1 MNQPWTRYL
10 PPFLRTKLEGRVYL
24 QNVICNTGWQFADN
38 TVRMVVG
45 LFVGIWVARYLG
57 PEQFG
62 AFSYALAFVALV
74 TPLANLG
81 LEDIVARDIVRDP
94 TCKDETLGSS
104 FAMKLV
110 GGIVSVILAVV
121 LVLALRPGDITSHWL
136 VGIVAAGTIFQAFGV
151 IEIWFNSQVQAKYLV
166 LARSL
171 AFLLCSAIKVLL
183 IVSSASLL
191 AFAWIYVVELALGSI
206 GLVIAYRS
214 NGYRIRDWCYRWSRV
229 RSLLR
234 DSWPLL
240 FSSIV
245 ITIYLRIDQVMLGQI
260 MGSEEVGIYSVAV
273 RFVEIWNFIPM
284 AIFWSVFPAIVE
296 ARVSSEE
303 LLFGRLQQLYNL
315 MAMAAYAIAIP
326 VAFFAQWLVDN
337 LYGEAYQRAGMMLAL
352 LIWANVFL
360 NLEIARSA
368 FLSSMN
374 WTRLHF
380 VTVLLGAVMNIGL
393 NLALIPH
400 YGGIG
405 AVVASLVSY
414 WFAAHG
420 SCFLFRP
427 LFKTGNMLTKAMF
440 FPKVW

>member
-1 MNQPWTRYL
+1 
-10 PPFLRTKLEGRVYL
+10 
-24 QNVICNTGWQFADN
+24 
-38 TVRMVVG
+38 MVVG